1 MLDLLNIFILIM
13 KMNILPNFFYLIII
27 MNNLT
32 EFSVFILVFVSF
44 FIILGASIEYFISKQ
59 FTQLS
64 QLPQIPQI
72 PQKQQIIQIKEKPI
86 IVKQEVN
93 NKVEDYIIPI
103 SDTLDFENEPI
114 INSEINTNFD
124 AEKFLGYV
132 FFQFPQPA
140 IGPYPSS

>member
-1 MLDLLNIFILIM
+1 M
-13 KMNILPNFFYLIII
+13 KMNTHPNFFYLIII

-32 EFSVFILVFVSF
+32 EFLAFILVFVSF

-64 QLPQIPQI
+64 QLPQIPQK
-72 PQKQQIIQIKEKPI
+72 QKKPI

-93 NKVEDYIIPI
+93 NKIEDYIIPI

-132 FFQFPQPA
+132 FYQFPQPA